1 MHSSDWWVSDGGK
14 ETATASHSSDWRGS
28 NGGEETAREHGSGG
42 EETEETVE
50 KGIGSG
56 GEETEE
62 TVEKGIASDGQP
74 WTLEDIT
81 SYRPRR
87 PRYRYYAKPWPKH
100 GEQGESLYWKCV
112 DMKVKEVDLT
122 ESKYFWQELLLNMSE
137 EKLKRVFR
145 NNRAIVK
152 VLYELRPW
160 LDGNYRGPQHRLLLK
175 FDDGT
180 YAAFYIGTDK
190 DHREP
195 KHVDPKDDL
204 AKSWHLEGGWSHR
217 VLYGRHAFVDHED
230 RFCIA
235 DAEHLQ

>member
-1 MHSSDWWVSDGGK
+1 MHSSDWWNRDGGELEK
-14 ETATASHSSDWRGS
+14 GTGSSSDCWNRY
-28 NGGEETAREHGSGG
+28 GG

-50 KGIGSG
+50 NGTGSG
-56 GEETEE
+56 GKETEE

-87 PRYRYYAKPWPKH
+87 PRYRYYAKPWPK

-122 ESKYFWQELLLNMSE
+122 KSKYFWQELLLNMSE
-137 EKLKRVFR
+137 EKLQRVFR
-145 NNRAIVK
+145 NRAIVK
-152 VLYELRPW
+152 VLYELMPW
-160 LDGNYRGPQHRLLLK
+160 LDGNYRGPQHRLTLK

-180 YAAFYIGTDK
+180 CTAFYIGINK

-195 KHVDPKDDL
+195 KHVDPTDAL
-204 AKSWHLEGGWSHR
+204 ATRIHHEGGLWRSGH
-217 VLYGRHAFVDHED
+217 LTRHAYLNHED
-230 RFCIA
+230 RFCFA
-235 DAEHLQ
+235 DEHFQ

>member
-1 MHSSDWWVSDGGK
+1 MHSSDWWNRDGGEVEK
-14 ETATASHSSDWRGS
+14 GTGSSSDWWNRD
-28 NGGEETAREHGSGG
+28 GG

-50 KGIGSG
+50 NGTGSG
-56 GEETEE
+56 GKETEE

-74 WTLEDIT
+74 WTLEDIK
-81 SYRPRR
+81 SYRPPR
-87 PRYRYYAKPWPKH
+87 PRYRYYAKPWPK

-137 EKLKRVFR
+137 ERLKRVFR

-152 VLYELRPW
+152 VLYELMPW

-217 VLYGRHAFVDHED
+217 VLYGRHAYVDHED